1 MDPERM
7 PVFVGVGQWSERRDD
22 PTDAASPIE
31 ILAAVAQRA
40 ADDAGAGRALL
51 ESLDTLALSGV
62 IGWPLRDA
70 PARLTGA
77 LGIAPRRR
85 IETPVGGNGPL
96 ALANRL
102 AREIH
107 AGACDSA
114 LIAGCD
120 VFFSMLRARKRG
132 AKLAWPTGVE
142 GPGDGRTET
151 WGEVR
156 PPLLDVETRHG
167 LVAPATVYPLFE
179 NAWRARRGWSLA
191 EHRRRL
197 GALLAPMTEVA
208 AENPHAWFP
217 VRRSGDEITT
227 ATPDNR
233 MVAFPYTKFM
243 NAVLAVDQGAA
254 VIVCSR
260 ARARSLGIP
269 EARWVHWWGGGDG
282 AEQPWHVAE
291 RPDLSRAPA
300 IARTGGAALAEAGVA
315 IGDIEHLDL
324 YSCFPSAI
332 QLARDALGID
342 DDDPRPVTLTGGL
355 PYAGGP
361 GNAYTL
367 HALACATERL
377 RAEPGTK
384 ALCTG
389 VGWFLSKLSATVL
402 SSAPRPAS
410 AQGIGSVAAASA
422 AAPET
427 TPVTIADT
435 AEGPATVETYTV
447 LFDRSGSPTRGIVL
461 ARLPDGRRA
470 VANTPAETTLL
481 EAFAA
486 DEQVGRSGRLHEA
499 DGRNVFDPD

>member
-1 MDPERM
+1 MDTERM
-7 PVFVGVGQWSERRDD
+7 PVLVGVGQWSERRDD
-22 PTDAASPIE
+22 PADAASPIE

-40 ADDAGAGRALL
+40 AEDAGAGKALL
-51 ESLDTLALSGV
+51 ESIDTLALSAV
-62 IGWPLRDA
+62 IGWPMRDA
-70 PARLTGA
+70 PALLAGA

-96 ALANRL
+96 ALVNRL

-107 AGACDSA
+107 AGACDTA

-142 GPGDGRTET
+142 DTGRGRTES
-151 WGEVR
+151 WGEDR
-156 PPLLDVETRHG
+156 PPLLDVEKRHG
-167 LVAPATVYPLFE
+167 LVAPAMVYPLFE

-197 GALLAPMTEVA
+197 GALLAPMTDVA
-208 AENPHAWFP
+208 VQNPHAWFP
-217 VRRSGDEITT
+217 VRRSADEITT

-233 MVAFPYTKFM
+233 MVAFPYTKYM
-243 NAVLAVDQGAA
+243 NAVLAVDQGAG
-254 VIVCSR
+254 VILCSR
-260 ARARSLGIP
+260 ARARTLGIP
-269 EARWVHWWGGGDG
+269 EARWVHWWGGGDA
-282 AEQPWHVAE
+282 AEQPWHVIE
-291 RPDLSRAPA
+291 RPDLSRAPG
-300 IARTGGAALAEAGVA
+300 IARAGGTALAEAGVA

-324 YSCFPSAI
+324 YSCFPSAV
-332 QLARDALGID
+332 QLARDALGIAH
-342 DDDPRPVTLTGGL
+342 DDPRPVTLTGGL

-367 HALACATERL
+367 HALACAAERL

-402 SSAPRPAS
+402 SSAPRAAS
-410 AQGIGSVAAASA
+410 APEIGSVSAASA
-422 AAPET
+422 AAGAT
-427 TPVTIADT
+427 TPVPIAET

-447 LFDRSGSPTRGIVL
+447 LFDRSGAPTRGIVL
-461 ARLPDGRRA
+461 ARLPDGRRT
-470 VANTPAETTLL
+470 VANTPAEPALL

-486 DEQVGRSGRLHEA
+486 EEQVGRTGRLRND
-499 DGRNVFDPD
+499 DGRNVFDPS